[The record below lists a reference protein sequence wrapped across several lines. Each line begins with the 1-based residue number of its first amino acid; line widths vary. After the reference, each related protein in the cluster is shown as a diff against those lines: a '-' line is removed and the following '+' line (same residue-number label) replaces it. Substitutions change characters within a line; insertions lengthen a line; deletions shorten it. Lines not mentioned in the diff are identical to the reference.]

1 VNQLPEGHAL
11 LPVIADRLASVGLC
25 EQAVKAYIKVNL
37 PIFPATW
44 KMIIFVIMQCGC
56 IRLAVDTCVELQQ
69 WSQAVSLAEQH
80 QVEDIEGLLA
90 QYAEYLLNKGDLSR
104 AVELYKKAG
113 RTLEAIKIMINVRS
127 FDSNFKLIF

>member
-1 VNQLPEGHAL
+1 
-11 LPVIADRLASVGLC
+11 
-25 EQAVKAYIKVNL
+25 
-37 PIFPATW
+37 
-44 KMIIFVIMQCGC
+44 
-56 IRLAVDTCVELQQ
+56 VDTCVELQQ

-127 FDSNFKLIF
+127 YVFRFFANFLNLCSFIFSWPKKLRR

>member
-25 EQAVKAYIKVNL
+25 EQAVKAYIKVNI
-37 PIFPATW
+37 PIFPTTW
-44 KMIIFVIMQCGC
+44 KMMIFCHQCGC

-127 FDSNFKLIF
+127 CDSY